1 MKEKELRFP
10 GGFLWGTAT
19 AAHQIEGNNTNNN
32 WWLFEQRP
40 GKIRNGDRS
49 GKACDHW
56 SRYEKDFDLFKK
68 LHTNAYRMSVEWSR
82 VYPEPGKL
90 DRKALDHYR
99 KMIDALLKRKV
110 TPFVTL
116 LHFTI
121 PQWWDREGGFLNQR
135 KEHLDHFRQFCET
148 VATAFK
154 GKVKYWNTINEIDV
168 VIMGFMREE
177 MPPGKANYLNALR
190 ANNTLLMMHTIA
202 YRTLKSVIPDSSVG
216 VVHNMQVVRPY
227 RKRSFV
233 DRALAGAVDYLFNG
247 NLFRALKTGKLTT
260 GLLGTYDGLKG
271 SSDFIGL
278 NFYNF
283 LNISTSLPGLFAITT
298 GNPRCGRERLCAGIG
313 WEPYPEGLLISMRR
327 LHNTL
332 GLPIYITE
340 NGIGTDDDA
349 WRQKVLIDHLKMV
362 HRAVREGIDVRG
374 YFHWSL
380 MDNFEWAEGF
390 MSRFGLIHVDF
401 KTQKRTMKG
410 SGRLYGEIAGKN
422 ALTDDILK
430 RFPGDIYRPGLPE

>member
-1 MKEKELRFP
+1 
-10 GGFLWGTAT
+10 
-19 AAHQIEGNNTNNN
+19 
-32 WWLFEQRP
+32 
-40 GKIRNGDRS
+40 
-49 GKACDHW
+49 
-56 SRYEKDFDLFKK
+56 
-68 LHTNAYRMSVEWSR
+68 MSIEWSR

-99 KMIDALLKRKV
+99 KMIDAILKRKV

-154 GKVKYWNTINEIDV
+154 GKVRFWNTINEIDV

-202 YRTLKSVIPDSSVG
+202 YRTLKSVIPDSRVG

-227 RKRSFV
+227 RKSSLV

-380 MDNFEWAEGF
+380 IDNFEWAEGF
-390 MSRFGLIHVDF
+390 MSRFGLVRVDF
-401 KTQKRTMKG
+401 KTQKRTVKG

-430 RFPGDIYRPGLPE
+430 RFPGDIYRPGLTE

>member
-32 WWLFEQRP
+32 WWLFEQLP
-40 GKIRNGDRS
+40 GKIRNGERS

-56 SRYEKDFDLFKK
+56 NRYEKDFDLFRK
-68 LHTNAYRMSVEWSR
+68 LHTNAYRMSIEWSR

-99 KMIDALLKRKV
+99 KMIDAILKRKV

-154 GKVKYWNTINEIDV
+154 GKVRFWNTINEIDV

-202 YRTLKSVIPDSSVG
+202 YRTLKSVIPDSKVG

-227 RKRSFV
+227 RKKSLI

-260 GLLGTYDGLKG
+260 GLLGTHDGLKG

-362 HRAVREGIDVRG
+362 HRALREGIDVRG

-380 MDNFEWAEGF
+380 IDNFEWAEGF
-390 MSRFGLIHVDF
+390 MSRFGLVHVEF
-401 KTQKRTMKG
+401 KTQKRTVKG

-430 RFPGDIYRPGLPE
+430 RFPGDIYRPGLAE